1 MELKFS
7 TTGIRGISNKTMTAE
22 LALKLGKTLG
32 TFLNGKGRILIAR
45 DTRTSSEMLRSALV
59 SGLLSTGVNV
69 VDAGVSPVPALSHCV
84 MADFDAGVMITSSH
98 NPPEYNGMKFITG
111 DGVEFST
118 GEEQKFLELFKSEPI
133 SANWDAVGKL
143 AEKNILETYEKKL
156 FELADTDLIKTKNY
170 KVVVDTTNGA
180 QGVLMPDLLKKL
192 GCEVVGLF
200 IEPKGIFERTPE
212 PRPETLD
219 VLKEKVV
226 SEQADFGV
234 AFDVDGDRCIFVN
247 EKGEVIMGDV
257 TGTLLARELIREKP
271 GARIVTPIST
281 SKVMD
286 DVAEK
291 EGGKMLK
298 TMVGA
303 KYIGETLKKEGAD
316 YGFEETGG
324 SFFPEISFTRDGSAA
339 TVKVLETLAKSG
351 KKLSELVDELP
362 KYYQIKL
369 KVPCEEEK
377 KQDTSKLKDK
387 IDRENKEIITMDGIK
402 VVFEDGSVLMRASGT
417 EPLIRIFVEA
427 TSLEKAEEYA
437 GWGEGLVKSL

>member
-1 MELKFS
+1 
-7 TTGIRGISNKTMTAE
+7 MTAE

-133 SANWDAVGKL
+133 SANWDTVGKL

>member
-133 SANWDAVGKL
+133 SANWDTVGKL

>member
-1 MELKFS
+1 
-7 TTGIRGISNKTMTAE
+7 
-22 LALKLGKTLG
+22 
-32 TFLNGKGRILIAR
+32 
-45 DTRTSSEMLRSALV
+45 
-59 SGLLSTGVNV
+59 
-69 VDAGVSPVPALSHCV
+69 
-84 MADFDAGVMITSSH
+84 
-98 NPPEYNGMKFITG
+98 
-111 DGVEFST
+111 
-118 GEEQKFLELFKSEPI
+118 
-133 SANWDAVGKL
+133 
-143 AEKNILETYEKKL
+143 
-156 FELADTDLIKTKNY
+156 
-170 KVVVDTTNGA
+170 
-180 QGVLMPDLLKKL
+180 MPDLLKKL